1 MESLARVTAYLD
13 EYLRIAQFE
22 DDSQNGLQVEGAAH
36 VKRIAGL
43 VDASLEGFQA
53 AADARA
59 DMLIVHHGLFW
70 GKSVLLTGTHGARI
84 KTLVTHNLSLY
95 AAHLPLD
102 AHPEI
107 GNNIRIVQLLGAKL
121 VAWFAEY
128 HGTPIGCI
136 GAFNHPRPL
145 SAVIETLDQAL
156 GAQSRVYDFGPEEV
170 RTIGVVSG
178 GGCDAIPA
186 CTRAN
191 VDLFITGEPRLSA
204 FHQLKELEL
213 NAAFAG
219 HYYTERVGIQ
229 ALLEHLPTRLDVETL
244 FIDVECDI

>member
-1 MESLARVTAYLD
+1 MEPLARVTAYLD
-13 EYLRIAQFE
+13 EYLRIAQFK
-22 DDSQNGLQVEGAAH
+22 DDSQNGLQAEGNAH

-59 DMLIVHHGLFW
+59 DMIIVHHGLFW
-70 GKSVLLTGTHGARI
+70 GAPLLLTGTHFTRV
-84 KTLVTHNLSLY
+84 KTLITHGMSLY

-102 AHPEI
+102 AHPEV
-107 GNNIRIVQLLGAKL
+107 GNNIRLVQLIGATL
-121 VAWFAEY
+121 AGWFAEY

-136 GAFNHPRPL
+136 GSFGHAQPL
-145 SAVIETLDQAL
+145 SAVIDTLDKAL
-156 GAQSRVYDFGPEEV
+156 GAQSRVYDFGPESV
-170 RTIGVVSG
+170 RTVGIVSG

-186 CTRAN
+186 CKRAG

-229 ALLEHLPTRLDVETL
+229 ALLQHLPSRFDVETL